1 MIAYH
6 GQNRGQCISVC
17 DQPAGLR
24 RLICAGAEIAQQYG
38 VPVKVVSVLPQGL
51 VSAKTAETLQTLY
64 NISGK
69 LGAEM
74 TVYFNDD
81 AALTAAVHARKTN
94 AVHIVSGAPGADS
107 NLFIETVKGLLPE
120 IPMSIVDEDAHIVT
134 FPALRAAST
143 PLNR

>member
-1 MIAYH
+1 MNPAES
-6 GQNRGQCISVC
+6 NVLVC
-17 DQPAGLR
+17 VTSQPACR

-64 NISGK
+64 NISGR

-81 AALTAAVHARKTN
+81 PALTVAVHARKTQ
-94 AVHIVSGAPGADS
+94 ALHLVSGSPGADS
-107 NLFIETVKGLLPE
+107 SFFIETVKGLLPE
-120 IPMSIVDEDAHIVT
+120 IPLSIVDEDSHIVT
-134 FPALRAAST
+134 FPAVRQGQPA
-143 PLNR
+143 RR

>member
-1 MIAYH
+1 MDRTEA
-6 GQNRGQCISVC
+6 NVLVC
-17 DQPAGLR
+17 VTSQPACR
-24 RLICAGAEIAQQYG
+24 RLICAGAEIARQYG

-94 AVHIVSGAPGADS
+94 AMHIVSGAPGADS

-120 IPMSIVDEDAHIVT
+120 IPMSIVDEEAHIVT
-134 FPALRAAST
+134 FPPLKAAGA